1 MNEVFESIK
10 HGVVLAG
17 KGDVQP
23 FLCTDSYTEV
33 KVKGVVPVTLEEEVA
48 IEMNIYGE
56 IFSSKEFKPE

>member
-23 FLCTDSYTEV
+23 FLCTDSYTKV
-33 KVKGVVPVTLEEEVA
+33 KVKGVVPVTPEEVA

-56 IFSSKEFKPE
+56 IFSCKDFKPE